1 LKNSLVLL
9 LERPIRYASEFGFC
23 KQGFL
28 ENCRGL
34 QLRGRGLA
42 RFRKN
47 IPQLNSVV
55 VLMQPAHRTNL
66 GLNIKRLFMG
76 LDLYEDIRSYPYTRY
91 QRPKQLHDLHWLI
104 NLMYYTQ
111 PNQLNQGLPDQ
122 STKSI

>member
-1 LKNSLVLL
+1 VRLEREIFEEQQEKNNISRCLAGVGVQFGLSIRSSHLKNLLVLL
-9 LERPIRYASEFGFC
+9 LESPIRYAPEFGFC

-66 GLNIKRLFMG
+66 GLNIKRLFMRPG
-76 LDLYEDIRSYPYTRY
+76 SVRRY
-91 QRPKQLHDLHWLI
+91 QE
-104 NLMYYTQ
+104 
-111 PNQLNQGLPDQ
+111 LP
-122 STKSI
+122 IH